1 MSYSRAKYPSAKRP
15 VPFFVWA
22 SPILF
27 LIYLPLLWF
36 KVIPNSFEVTDLS
49 TLLLAALKWTA
60 FGSLLGYLGER
71 RFAKPRASK

>member
-1 MSYSRAKYPSAKRP
+1 MSYSQTKRP

-27 LIYLPLLWF
+27 L
-36 KVIPNSFEVTDLS
+36 
-49 TLLLAALKWTA
+49 LLAALQWTA

-71 RFAKPRASK
+71 RFAKPRTSK

>member
-1 MSYSRAKYPSAKRP
+1 MSYSQTKRP

-36 KVIPNSFEVTDLS
+36 KGHPEF
-49 TLLLAALKWTA
+49 
-60 FGSLLGYLGER
+60 F
-71 RFAKPRASK
+71 

>member
-1 MSYSRAKYPSAKRP
+1 MSYSRTKRP

-36 KVIPNSFEVTDLS
+36 KVIPNSFEVTNLS
-49 TLLLAALKWTA
+49 TLLLAALQWTA

-71 RFAKPRASK
+71 RFAKPRTSK

>member
-1 MSYSRAKYPSAKRP
+1 MTKRS

-36 KVIPNSFEVTDLS
+36 RVIPNSFEVTDPP
-49 TLLLAALKWTA
+49 TLLLAALQWTV
-60 FGSLLGYLGER
+60 FGGLLGYLGER

>member
-1 MSYSRAKYPSAKRP
+1 MSYPQTKYPSAKRP

-36 KVIPNSFEVTDLS
+36 KVIPQFL
-49 TLLLAALKWTA
+49 
-60 FGSLLGYLGER
+60 
-71 RFAKPRASK
+71 

>member
-49 TLLLAALKWTA
+49 PCCWRHCSGPLSVACSDT
-60 FGSLLGYLGER
+60 LGER

>member
-1 MSYSRAKYPSAKRP
+1 MAKRS

-36 KVIPNSFEVTDLS
+36 RVIPNSFEVTDPP
-49 TLLLAALKWTA
+49 TLLLATLQWTV
-60 FGSLLGYLGER
+60 FGGLLGYLGER

>member
-1 MSYSRAKYPSAKRP
+1 MSYSQTKYPSTKRP

-22 SPILF
+22 SPIL
-27 LIYLPLLWF
+27 PLLWL

-49 TLLLAALKWTA
+49 TLLLAALQWTA

>member
-1 MSYSRAKYPSAKRP
+1 MSYSQTKRP

-27 LIYLPLLWF
+27 LIYPPLLWF

-49 TLLLAALKWTA
+49 TLLLAALQWTV
-60 FGSLLGYLGER
+60 FGSLLGYLGES
-71 RFAKPRASK
+71 RFAKPHASK

>member
-1 MSYSRAKYPSAKRP
+1 MAKRS

-36 KVIPNSFEVTDLS
+36 RVIPNS
-49 TLLLAALKWTA
+49 LL
-60 FGSLLGYLGER
+60 R
-71 RFAKPRASK
+71 

>member
-1 MSYSRAKYPSAKRP
+1 MSYPRTAHS

-22 SPILF
+22 SPVLF

-36 KVIPNSFEVTDLS
+36 KVIPNSFEVTDLP
-49 TLLLAALKWTA
+49 TLLLAALQWTA

-71 RFAKPRASK
+71 RFTKPRGTKQ